1 MQGLLSAAQ
10 AAERL
15 KISKDTLYAYVSR
28 GLIESV
34 LIPGQR
40 QRHYRQADIE
50 RLQQKKAA
58 RQSPERAVKSALAWQ
73 GLPILYSS
81 ISQIKDQRLS
91 YRNVPLEQILCWP
104 DLEHLVC
111 HLWGLAELPE
121 VGLRQQSLVLA
132 SDPTSL
138 SWFERVAQALPVWA
152 QLDLQALN
160 LSPLAVQQSAWTLLL
175 ALFHS
180 LHQGQG
186 LLQGF
191 VGQLKPREL
200 DLLRL
205 VLFLSAEHELN
216 ISAFT
221 ARCVASAQAS
231 PYLAINAAWCALS
244 GRLHGGQTL
253 RVQVFIQH
261 CLQADS
267 ISQGIKTWLQQ
278 TETLP
283 GFGHPLYPAGDPRW
297 LAFKAYMQTHFT
309 EDPQW
314 ARFADLCEQGSALMQ
329 AEPSLDFVL
338 VAASQQVPLA
348 LTALDLFALGRS
360 IGWLAHIQ
368 EQYQTPGLIRPRAE
382 MPAGSGFK

>member
-1 MQGLLSAAQ
+1 MHALLTAEQ

-15 KISKDTLYAYVSR
+15 NISKDTLYAYVSR

-40 QRHYRQADIE
+40 RRHYRQADIE

-58 RQSPERAVKSALAWQ
+58 RQAPERAVKSALAWQ
-73 GLPILYSS
+73 GLPIMYSS
-81 ISQIKDQRLS
+81 ISQIKDQRLY
-91 YRNVPLEQILCWP
+91 YRDLPLEQILSWP
-104 DLEHLVC
+104 DLERLVC

-121 VGLRQQSLVLA
+121 VGQRQKSLLLA
-132 SDPTSL
+132 PDPSL

-160 LSPLAVQQSAWTLLL
+160 LTPLAVQQSAWRLLL

-191 VGQLKPREL
+191 AGQLKPREL

-205 VLFLSAEHELN
+205 VLVLAAEHELN

-253 RVQVFIQH
+253 KVQVFVQH

-283 GFGHPLYPAGDPRW
+283 GFGHPLYPDGDPRW
-297 LAFKAYMQTHFT
+297 QAFKTYMQSHFA

-314 ARFADLCEQGSALMQ
+314 VCFAELCEQGSALMQ

-348 LTALDLFALGRS
+348 VTALDLFALGRS
-360 IGWLAHIQ
+360 MGWLAHIQ

-382 MPAGSGFK
+382 MPARVRG

>member
-1 MQGLLSAAQ
+1 MQGLLTATQ

-15 KISKDTLYAYVSR
+15 GISKDTLYAYVSR

-40 QRHYRQADIE
+40 PRHYRQADID
-50 RLQQKKAA
+50 RLQQRKAA
-58 RQSPERAVKSALAWQ
+58 RQAPERAVKKALAWQ

-81 ISQIKDQRLS
+81 ISQIKDQRLY
-91 YRNVPLEQILCWP
+91 YRDLPLEETLLWP
-104 DLEHLVC
+104 DLERLVC
-111 HLWGLAELPE
+111 HLWGLSDLPE
-121 VGLRQQSLVLA
+121 TVQ
-132 SDPTSL
+132 DPDLLMLPADPAL

-152 QLDLQALN
+152 QHDLKALN
-160 LSPLAVQQSAWTLLL
+160 LSPLAVQQSSWRLLL

-180 LHQGQG
+180 LHQGPG
-186 LLQGF
+186 LLAGF
-191 VGQLKPREL
+191 AKQLKPQDL

-205 VLFLSAEHELN
+205 VLCLSAEHELN

-231 PYLAINAAWCALS
+231 PYMAINAAWCALS

-253 RVQVFIQH
+253 KIQAFVQH

-267 ISQGIKTWLQQ
+267 IGQGIKTWLQQ
-278 TETLP
+278 TEILP
-283 GFGHPLYPAGDPRW
+283 GFGHPLYPEGDPRW
-297 LAFKAYMQTHFT
+297 HAFKSYMQIHFA
-309 EDPQW
+309 ESQSW
-314 ARFADLCEQGSALMQ
+314 VRFSEICEQGSRLMQ
-329 AEPSLDFVL
+329 AQPSLDFVL
-338 VAASQQVPLA
+338 VAASQQLPLA
-348 LTALDLFALGRS
+348 LNALDLFALGRS

-382 MPAGSGFK
+382 MPGAGRL